1 MKREVIKM
9 HSYNRAIGFKSI
21 EKKKD
26 LKKLLSYITENS
38 DETRIISEAQDTNM
52 VEFRKEFA
60 DGMGILVYG
69 YYNEDNEFEIEYY
82 IPYING
88 TNKHSGEEIS
98 ITRHISRES
107 FSGICEDMR
116 VGISLIYYLQNGF
129 DYIESRLKNKK
140 SNFHT
145 SMWMSG
151 LSTSGTIIL
160 PVSKNENQIQRH
172 KNANMNRRNLISA
185 ARKGDEDAIES
196 LTMEDLDTYTKISKR
211 IMYEDVF
218 SIVDSSFMP
227 YGVEC
232 DQYTVV
238 GDITEMKLLTNSYT
252 KEEVYSLNINCND
265 FRFNLS
271 ISKEDLLGEPIVGRR
286 FKGTIWLQAKVD
298 FLKLK

>member
-1 MKREVIKM
+1 M

-21 EKKKD
+21 VKKKD
-26 LKKLLSYITENS
+26 FKKILSDIIENP
-38 DETRIISEAQDTNM
+38 DGTRVISTSEDTNM
-52 VEFRKEFA
+52 VEFRKEFS
-60 DGMGILVYG
+60 DGLGILVYG
-69 YYNEDNEFEIEYY
+69 YYTEENNFEIEYY
-82 IPYING
+82 IPYIKG
-88 TNKHSGEEIS
+88 TNKQIGEEIS

-116 VGISLIYYLQNGF
+116 VGISLIYYLQNGM
-129 DYIESRLKNKK
+129 DYVENNLKDKK
-140 SNFHT
+140 SNYHT

-172 KNANMNRRNLISA
+172 KIANLNRKNLISA
-185 ARKGDEDAIES
+185 AKKGDEDAIES

-238 GDITEMKLLTNSYT
+238 GDIIEMKLLTNSYT
-252 KEEVYSLNINCND
+252 KEEVYSMSINCND
-265 FRFNLS
+265 FKFNLA
-271 ISKEDLLGEPIVGRR
+271 INKEDLIGEPIVGRR
-286 FKGTIWLQAKVD
+286 FKGTIWLQARVD
-298 FLKLK
+298 FKEV

>member
-1 MKREVIKM
+1 M
-9 HSYNRAIGFKSI
+9 HSYNRAIGFKGI

-26 LKKLLSYITENS
+26 FKKILSNIIEYP
-38 DETRIISEAQDTNM
+38 DETRVTSTDEETNM
-52 VEFRKEFA
+52 VEIRKEFA
-60 DGMGILVYG
+60 DGIGILVYG
-69 YYNEDNEFEIEYY
+69 HYREDSEFEIEYY
-82 IPYING
+82 IPYIKG
-88 TNKHSGEEIS
+88 INKQLGEEIS

-116 VGISLIYYLQNGF
+116 VGISLIYYLQNGM
-129 DYIESRLKNKK
+129 DYIENQLKEKK

-172 KNANMNRRNLISA
+172 KIANMNRKNLLSA
-185 ARKGDEDAIES
+185 AKKGDEDAIES
-196 LTMEDLDTYTKISKR
+196 LTMEDLDTYSRISKR
-211 IMYEDVF
+211 IIYEDVF

-238 GDITEMKLLTNSYT
+238 GDITELKLLTNSYT
-252 KEEVYSLNINCND
+252 KELVYFMNINCND
-265 FRFNLS
+265 FKFNLA
-271 ISKEDLLGEPIVGRR
+271 INKEDLLGEPEVGRR
-286 FKGTIWLQAKVD
+286 FKGTIWLQARVD
-298 FLKLK
+298 F

>member
-1 MKREVIKM
+1 M

-26 LKKLLSYITENS
+26 LKKLINYIIENP
-38 DETRIISEAQDTNM
+38 DETRIMSDAEDTNM
-52 VEFRKEFA
+52 VELRKEFA
-60 DGMGILVYG
+60 DGLGILIYG
-69 YYNEDNEFEIEYY
+69 YYDEKNEFEVEFY
-82 IPYING
+82 IPYIEGKNR
-88 TNKHSGEEIS
+88 HEGEEIS
-98 ITRHISRES
+98 ITRHISRDS

-129 DYIESRLKNKK
+129 EYMEYKLKNKK
-140 SNFHT
+140 SNLYT

-151 LSTSGTIIL
+151 LSTSATIIL
-160 PVSKNENQIQRH
+160 PVSKNENQIRRH
-172 KNANMNRRNLISA
+172 KIANMNRKDLLSA

-227 YGVEC
+227 HGVEC

-238 GDITEMKLLTNSYT
+238 GDITEMRLLTNSYT
-252 KEEVYSLNINCND
+252 KEEVYSLSINCND
-265 FRFNLS
+265 FKFDVAIN
-271 ISKEDLLGEPIVGRR
+271 KEDLTGEPAIGRR

-298 FLKLK
+298 FS